1 MIKMQPELMAL
12 KSEQAAG
19 LLAAMANQSRLMIL
33 CHLLNEELTVGDI
46 AERVGLN
53 QSPLSQHL
61 AKLRALGLVKT
72 RREGQSIY
80 YRLASPEVEAVL
92 NTLYGVYCRI
102 EPQAAA
108 DLGVSRSD

>member
-1 MIKMQPELMAL
+1 MIKMEPTRLAE
-12 KSEQAAG
+12 KSETAAS

-33 CHLLNEELTVGDI
+33 CHLLNEELTVTEL
-46 AERVGLN
+46 AERVKLN

-92 NTLYGVYCRI
+92 TTLYQLYCY
-102 EPQAAA
+102 
-108 DLGVSRSD
+108 V

>member
-1 MIKMQPELMAL
+1 MIKMEPARLAE
-12 KSEQAAG
+12 KSETAAG

-33 CHLLNEELTVGDI
+33 CHLLNEELTVTEL
-46 AERVGLN
+46 AERVKLN

-80 YRLASPEVEAVL
+80 YRLASPDVEAVL
-92 NTLYGVYCRI
+92 NTLYQIYCSI
-102 EPQAAA
+102 
-108 DLGVSRSD
+108 

>member
-1 MIKMQPELMAL
+1 MIKMEPQLLAQR
-12 KSEQAAG
+12 SDAAAN

-33 CHLLNEELTVGDI
+33 CHLLNEELTVGQL

-61 AKLRALGLVKT
+61 SKLRALGLVKT
-72 RREGQSIY
+72 RREGQSIH

-92 NTLYGVYCRI
+92 QTLYSIYC
-102 EPQAAA
+102 A
-108 DLGVSRSD
+108 V

>member
-1 MIKMQPELMAL
+1 MIKMEPTELAN
-12 KSEQAAG
+12 KSEAAAG
-19 LLAAMANQSRLMIL
+19 LLAAMANQSRLVVL
-33 CHLLNEELTVGDI
+33 CHLLNEELTVTELG
-46 AERVGLN
+46 ERVGLN

-92 NTLYGVYCRI
+92 TTLYGLYCR
-102 EPQAAA
+102 
-108 DLGVSRSD
+108 V